1 MSVLDFILNCVGLI
15 VWLNWRSQGLS
26 GPGQA
31 SGIALISTLRRAE
44 NHRRSPW
51 TVPLILVAGLL
62 LRAIFYWQIG
72 PALGWLP
79 RLPLGAIVLHFRSD
93 MFTRMFVFSLLSF
106 LLFLAVFYFSLL
118 LLAGLSRPSGPA
130 APWSAWVRAHLGPAA
145 RLPGWLLLLLPPA
158 VTFCAWILL
167 GPLLGWMQVQA
178 GAVSLRHLVEQ
189 AVVIGLASWLCW
201 QFFVIAVLVLHVV
214 SSYVYLGNAPFWNL
228 ITLTAQS
235 LLRPLAW
242 LPLRAGR
249 IDFAPVFALAV
260 VVLAAVFVPSLLV
273 WLYARLPL

>member
-1 MSVLDFILNCVGLI
+1 MSVLDFILNCVGLLL
-15 VWLNWRSQGLS
+15 WLNWRSQGLS

-44 NHRRSPW
+44 THRRSAW
-51 TVPLILVAGLL
+51 MVPLILVAGLV

-93 MFTRMFVFSLLSF
+93 MFTRMFVFSVLSF
-106 LLFLAVFYFSLL
+106 LLFLALFYFSLL

-145 RLPGWLLLLLPPA
+145 RLPGWLLLLLPP
-158 VTFCAWILL
+158 VITFCAWILL
-167 GPLLGWMQVQA
+167 GPFLGWMQVQA
-178 GAVSLRHLVEQ
+178 WAASLRHLLEQ

-201 QFFVIAVLVLHVV
+201 QFFLIAVLLLHVV

-228 ITLTAQS
+228 ITLTAQR
-235 LLRPLAW
+235 LLRPLSW
-242 LPLRAGR
+242 LPLRAGK
-249 IDFAPVFALAV
+249 IDFAPVLALTL
-260 VVLAAVFVPSLLV
+260 VVLVAYFVPPLLAA
-273 WLYARLPL
+273 LYVRLPL